1 MELEQL
7 RERFVT
13 QLQQGEERLKELDG
27 TIESQEKAIESFE
40 KKIAVE
46 EEELL
51 AIDDGESSIA
61 PGAVFILSDWLT
73 PIFYVRHHAAQGRR
87 ERQEVRYQQHPRQS
101 RHDIPPGSGA
111 EQRRRHGHALP
122 RVQG

>member
-61 PGAVFILSDWLT
+61 PGAVLILSDWLT
-73 PIFYVRHHAAQGRR
+73 PIFYVKTSCI
-87 ERQEVRYQQHPRQS
+87 S
-101 RHDIPPGSGA
+101 RARGA
-111 EQRRRHGHALP
+111 TRSSISTTPATVEA
-122 RVQG
+122 